1 MSTLGRFARVRWL
14 APLALIAAG
23 TTVACSAQPDDAGAG
38 ESNVEALTAYDPVN
52 DLDVSLGENLW
63 PNEQNDIKATSEI
76 IQTFIKRRAKEARA
90 DVDGKKGRFL
100 RDAHAKRHG
109 CVKG

>member
-1 MSTLGRFARVRWL
+1 MSTLSRFAGVRWL

-23 TTVACSAQPDDAGAG
+23 TTVACSAQPGDAGAG